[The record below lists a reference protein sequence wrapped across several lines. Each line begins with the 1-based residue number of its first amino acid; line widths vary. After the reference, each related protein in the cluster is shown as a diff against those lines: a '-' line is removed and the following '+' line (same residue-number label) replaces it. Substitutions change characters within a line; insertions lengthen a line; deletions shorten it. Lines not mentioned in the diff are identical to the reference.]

1 MIELNLWLHAV
12 NVSIVAREPTP
23 ELVTHDFLVKRD
35 IVPKEWKPLISS
47 SISDVANSIAYD
59 NQVRIELDRSRIT
72 FSQICASDIS
82 YEPEIF
88 DLAVSYLRRTR
99 KVPYHSI
106 GLRWEILT
114 YFDNPQE
121 WLHKHF
127 SNPDRTLPDNYYL
140 EPRYIVIRDDTHLQI
155 SFHVADIT
163 PTGKERSLEALAIQ
177 ATIEFANLPDANRL
191 IRISN
196 RWRQYR
202 DWVQESITTIL
213 ESAK

>member
-23 ELVTHDFLVKRD
+23 ELVTHDFLVKRE

-47 SISDVANSIAYD
+47 SVSDVASSIAYD

-82 YEPEIF
+82 YEPDIF

-127 SNPDRTLPDNYYL
+127 SHPDRMLPDNYFL
-140 EPRYIVIRDDTHLQI
+140 EPRYLVVENDTYLQI
-155 SFHVADIT
+155 SFHVADVK
-163 PTGKERSLEALAIQ
+163 PTGTEKPLEAIAIQ
-177 ATIEFANLPDANRL
+177 ATIEFADLSDTNRL
-191 IRISN
+191 IRLTSQ
-196 RWRQYR
+196 WRQFR
-202 DWVQESITTIL
+202 DWIQKSVTTIL
-213 ESAK
+213 GSG

>member
-1 MIELNLWLHAV
+1 MSDLDLWLHAV

-23 ELVTHDFLVKRD
+23 ALVTHDFLVKRN

-47 SISDVANSIAYD
+47 NNSDVASSIAYD

-72 FSQICASDIS
+72 FSQICASGIEF
-82 YEPEIF
+82 EPEIF
-88 DLAVSYLRRTR
+88 GLAVRFLSKTR

-127 SNPDRTLPDNYYL
+127 SHPDRRLPDNYYL
-140 EPRYIVIRDDTHLQI
+140 EPRYIVIDDGTHLQI
-155 SFHVADIT
+155 SFHVADVT
-163 PTGKERSLEALAIQ
+163 PTGQNQPLEAIAIQ
-177 ATIEFANLPDANRL
+177 ATIEFSDLSDTNRL
-191 IRISN
+191 IGLTN
-196 RWRQYR
+196 RWRRFR
-202 DWVQESITTIL
+202 DWIQESVTTIL
-213 ESAK
+213 ESE